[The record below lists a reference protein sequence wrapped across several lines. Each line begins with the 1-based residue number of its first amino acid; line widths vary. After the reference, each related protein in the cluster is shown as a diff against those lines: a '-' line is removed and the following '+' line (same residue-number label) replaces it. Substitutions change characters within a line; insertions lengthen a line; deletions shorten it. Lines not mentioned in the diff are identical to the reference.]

1 MLRNCC
7 RKLMMRLPD
16 MAVRAPASDTEVPLN
31 DREFSRIA
39 GLVHSLA
46 GIVLADAKRPLV
58 HSRLIKRLRVLNL
71 QDFAAYADF
80 LAGPGSE
87 SERLELISA
96 VTTNV
101 TSFFREQHHFDTLTK
116 TALPPLMAKAQA
128 GARVRIWSAGCSS
141 GEEPYSIA
149 ATLLSVCP
157 EVQRYDVR
165 ILATDIDRTMIERTR
180 RGVYP
185 PDAALGMAPDLAR
198 RMFTEA
204 QAGDPL
210 HVSDRIRRL
219 VTCNALNLQDSWPM
233 KGRFDVI
240 FCRNVVIYF
249 DKPTQERLWQ
259 RFADFLA
266 PEGFLMIGHSERIT
280 GAALSEFRTEGMT
293 TYRRR

>member
-1 MLRNCC
+1 
-7 RKLMMRLPD
+7 
-16 MAVRAPASDTEVPLN
+16 MAVRATGSETDVPLS
-31 DREFSRIA
+31 DRDFLRIA
-39 GLVHSLA
+39 ELVHTLA
-46 GIVLADAKRPLV
+46 GIVLAEAKRPLV
-58 HSRLIKRLRVLNL
+58 QSRLIKRLRVLHL
-71 QDFAAYADF
+71 PDFAAYANFISD
-80 LAGPGSE
+80 PGNT

-101 TSFFREQHHFDTLTK
+101 TSFFREQHHFETLTK
-116 TALPPLMAKAQA
+116 IALPPLMAKAQA

-149 ATLLSVCP
+149 ASLLSVSP
-157 EVQRYDVR
+157 DVQRYDVR

-185 PDAALGMAPDLAR
+185 RDVALGMAPELAR
-198 RMFTEA
+198 RLFAESKP
-204 QAGDPL
+204 GEPL
-210 HVSDRIRRL
+210 HVSEKVKRL

-233 KGRFDVI
+233 KGPFDVI

-259 RFADFLA
+259 RFSDLLA

>member
-1 MLRNCC
+1 M
-7 RKLMMRLPD
+7 D
-16 MAVRAPASDTEVPLN
+16 VPLS
-31 DREFSRIA
+31 DRDFLRIA
-39 GLVHSLA
+39 ELVHTLA
-46 GIVLADAKRPLV
+46 GIVLAEAKRPLV
-58 HSRLIKRLRVLNL
+58 QSRLIKRLRVLHLPN
-71 QDFAAYADF
+71 FAAYADF
-80 LAGPGSE
+80 ISDPGNN

-101 TSFFREQHHFDTLTK
+101 TSFFREQHHFETLTRI
-116 TALPPLMAKAQA
+116 ALPPLMTKAQA

-149 ATLLSVCP
+149 AALLSVSP
-157 EVQRYDVR
+157 DVQRYDVR
-165 ILATDIDRTMIERTR
+165 ILATDIDRTMIEKTR
-180 RGVYP
+180 LGAYP

-198 RMFTEA
+198 RLFAESKS
-204 QAGDPL
+204 GEPL
-210 HVSDRIRRL
+210 HVSEKVKRL
-219 VTCNALNLQDSWPM
+219 VTCNALNLQDPWPM
-233 KGRFDVI
+233 KGPFDVI

-259 RFADFLA
+259 RFSDLLA